1 MKRKLELLTKQFN
14 FRKKSRKNFL
24 LSVVALIEII
34 AIMAVST
41 YAWVETASTIII
53 ESDGPQQ
60 IDSYV
65 YTNADLSS
73 NNAGVIDLS
82 RYYRT
87 SGNMHLASATSSNGS
102 KIFFPKVAST
112 SGTVT
117 GLRQGEISD
126 KNTNYINFNF
136 KVTAKDTETKLIFD
150 KVPEIKINGTT
161 VNDNSIRVAVSD
173 GSSTKVFSNKASTGN
188 TVINGINYPTEILPF
203 SDYAGSA
210 AVESSKFVFTLVKN
224 QTKTIT
230 VTVWLQD
237 PSKAKEAKVTIGDLK
252 LIPHTSSTRE
262 ILFTDYTTR
271 FNTSLAGNDISWAS
285 NEGTQMWM
293 RDVSRNEITKMDKSG
308 VHGNQWIGYVENKS
322 VTETKG
328 NVEFYNCD
336 SSVTSAQVMSNY
348 NCKWSE
354 SFRNLTSAELAS
366 TPDYKAYGNFA
377 NATTKTGLG
386 TWHGLAEIHLGSEYA
401 AALPK
406 PTSISDTTK
415 ITLKTNGGS
424 GNSVEM
430 AYDNSADYEVWRAYI
445 PNDAATSQNPNF
457 TFTRGIKNYT
467 YKAISRKVTESIS
480 TYVVTSPNTG
490 YWVPPATVKV
500 ALASGCTGMG
510 KVSVT
515 GGLSGATEVKVTQG
529 TQVTINA
536 ENLPDND
543 TYGFVGWY
551 TDPACTKSAGSGSSI
566 TVTAPN
572 SETTA
577 TYYAKFKRQYKI
589 TLYSLADDA
598 TTESTTGGTVQIQ
611 GKTQAVAKAEAY
623 VFEGD
628 DATIIAAAKSSHNFQ
643 GWFNNAEDASPV
655 YDATNA
661 TYTLTNVKADK
672 ILFAKF
678 AIKKFDIEAQS
689 KYEILNSTSLGT
701 GANGGTVTI
710 NNDSQA
716 ASKAYIKVTVNYD
729 GSATFRA
736 YAKDTDGYKF
746 VGWYTDE
753 ACTSA
758 KRESTSNP
766 YTVKN
771 IQANKKLYAKF
782 ELKTY
787 NVTAHAVSNGTNN
800 SATYGNVCRVVGGT
814 AQTASSYVTATGIK
828 HGATVTFRAN
838 NTSNA
843 TFDGWYSNSA
853 CTSKLTATDTDV
865 ALTNGGKDITL
876 TVKSARDIY
885 AKFTPI
891 KYKAT
896 AHAGSNGQVKVGS
909 NSWSTTTSQT
919 DVIKGGSVTF
929 NAQPNDGYEFEG
941 WYTAATGGTLVS
953 SSAECTAQNVSGNID
968 YYARFKAASKRT
980 IYYYNEHNWTTVY
993 AYCWENA
1000 AGTGNDNG
1008 PNNGNGAD
1016 SGWPGDEMTYLGGK
1030 VWSYEYYPSTKW
1042 DKVIFNRGDSTNQTA
1057 DQDLPTSNTNTYYKQ
1072 GSWLS
1077 SASIQHKVT
1086 VSTVSNAVVT
1096 VTYKTGDNVSHTIS
1110 EGSNAQVYEGTVLTL
1125 NAASITSGY
1134 SFTKFTAGSSSY
1146 TTNPATH
1153 TLGNSDITVSATISK
1168 SGKTIYFKPDSKW
1181 ASSSAW
1187 FAIYDSNGN
1196 WYKMNPET
1204 GGYYS
1209 YTFTTNVTQVIF
1221 CRMNA
1226 NDTSTLSWSNKWNQ
1240 QPSSGFVT
1248 IPTDGKNCYVL
1259 NNCQD
1264 GQSWDNVGGYWAT
1277 K

>member
-41 YAWVETASTIII
+41 YAWVGTASTIII

-386 TWHGLAEIHLGSEYA
+386 TWHGLAEIHLDSEYA

-589 TLYSLADDA
+589 TLYSLADDD

-655 YDATNA
+655 YDASNA

-968 YYARFKAASKRT
+968 YYARFKAETLR
-980 IYYYNEHNWTTVY
+980 TVY
-993 AYCWENA
+993 FCSTSSGWTSPHAYCWKE
-1000 AGTGNDNG
+1000 GTSEDNG
-1008 PNNGNGAD
+1008 AF
-1016 SGWPGDEMTYLGGK
+1016 PGQPMTHLGGN
-1030 VWSYEYYPSTKW
+1030 VWSYKYNPKY
-1042 DKVIFNRGDSTNQTA
+1042 DKIIFSNGSNANQT
-1057 DQDLPTSNTNTYYKQ
+1057 DDLNIRSDGYYK
-1072 GSWLS
+1072 GGKSGTDTGWS
-1077 SASIQHKVT
+1077 TDSIQNKVT

-1146 TTNPATH
+1146 TTNPSTH
-1153 TLGNSDITVSATISK
+1153 TLGNADITVTATLSQQSTK
-1168 SGKTIYFKPDSKW
+1168 KTYYFVNNYNWSGTIYCYQFKDGTSTNTGWPGVAMSTYGTNEYNQT
-1181 ASSSAW
+1181 
-1187 FAIYDSNGN
+1187 IY
-1196 WYKMNPET
+1196 KIE
-1204 GGYYS
+1204 
-1209 YTFTTNVTQVIF
+1209 V
-1221 CRMNA
+1221 
-1226 NDTSTLSWSNKWNQ
+1226 DTSKYDTIIFNNNDKQTVDLKLSAFGTNNACYVSGGSNKAHTVSYYTLS
-1240 QPSSGFVT
+1240 
-1248 IPTDGKNCYVL
+1248 
-1259 NNCQD
+1259 
-1264 GQSWDNVGGYWAT
+1264 
-1277 K
+1277 

>member
-1 MKRKLELLTKQFN
+1 MKRKLELLKKQFN

-53 ESDGPQQ
+53 ESDGPQK

-65 YTNADLSS
+65 YTNAELNS

-82 RYYRT
+82 RYYRA

-102 KIFFPKVAST
+102 SIFFPRVAST
-112 SGTVT
+112 NGSVT
-117 GLRQGEISD
+117 GLRQGGISD
-126 KNTNYINFNF
+126 KNTNYISFNF

-173 GSSTKVFSNKASTGN
+173 GTSSTKVFSNASATKN
-188 TVINGINYPTEILPF
+188 IRINGTDYPTTVLPF
-203 SDYAGSA
+203 SDYAGDTA
-210 AVESSKFVFTLVKN
+210 AKNGHFVFTLNKS

-237 PSKAKEAKVTIGDLK
+237 PDKAKEAEVTIGDLK
-252 LIPHTSSTRE
+252 LIPYTSSARE
-262 ILFTDYTTR
+262 VRFTDYTTR
-271 FNTSLAGNDISWAS
+271 FNTLLAGSDISWAS
-285 NEGTQMWM
+285 NDGTQMWM
-293 RDVSRNEITKMDKSG
+293 HDVSRNELIKMEKSS
-308 VHGNQWIGYVENKS
+308 VNGNQWVGYVENKS
-322 VTETKG
+322 VTETKV

-336 SSVTSAQVMSNY
+336 SSVKSAQVMSNY
-348 NCKWSE
+348 NCKWTE
-354 SFRNLTSAELAS
+354 SFGNLTSSESAS
-366 TPDYKAYGNFA
+366 TPDYKAYGHFA
-377 NATTKTGLG
+377 NSSTKTGFG
-386 TWHGLAEIHLGSEYA
+386 TWHGLAEIQLNSEYIS
-401 AALPK
+401 ALPK

-430 AYDNSADYEVWRAYI
+430 AYDNSSAYEVWRAYI
-445 PNDAATSQNPNF
+445 PNDATTSQSVQF
-457 TFTRGIKNYT
+457 TFTRTPRNYT
-467 YKAISRKVTESIS
+467 YNAVKRNITSTISR
-480 TYVVTSPNTG
+480 YVITSNNTG

-500 ALASGCTGMG
+500 ALASGCENMG

-515 GGLSGATEVKVTQG
+515 GGLTGATEVKVTQG
-529 TQVTINA
+529 TQVTIKA

-589 TLYSLADDA
+589 TLYSLADDD

-672 ILFAKF
+672 ILIAKF

-710 NNDSQA
+710 NNNSQA

-758 KRESTSNP
+758 KKESTSNP

-828 HGATVTFRAN
+828 HGATVTFKAN

-919 DVIKGGSVTF
+919 DVIKGSSVTF
-929 NAQPNDGYEFEG
+929 NAQANNGYEFEG

-953 SSAECTAQNVSGNID
+953 SNAEYTATNVSGNID
-968 YYARFKAASKRT
+968 YYARFKAETLR
-980 IYYYNEHNWTTVY
+980 TVY
-993 AYCWENA
+993 FCSTSSGWTSPHAYCWKE
-1000 AGTGNDNG
+1000 GTSD
-1008 PNNGNGAD
+1008 NNGAF
-1016 SGWPGDEMTYLGGK
+1016 PGQPMTHLGGN
-1030 VWSYEYYPSTKW
+1030 VWSYKYNPKY
-1042 DKVIFNRGDSTNQTA
+1042 DKIIFSNGSNANQT
-1057 DQDLPTSNTNTYYKQ
+1057 DNLNIRSDGYYK
-1072 GSWLS
+1072 GGKSGTDTGWS
-1077 SASIQHKVT
+1077 TDSIQNKVT

-1110 EGSNAQVYEGTVLTL
+1110 AGSNAQVYEGTVLTL

-1168 SGKTIYFKPDSKW
+1168 SGKTIYFKPNSNWKDTATNVRFAAYMWNASGSNKW
-1181 ASSSAW
+1181 YSMSGP
-1187 FAIYDSNGN
+1187 DSNG
-1196 WYKMNPET
+1196 
-1204 GGYYS
+1204 YYS
-1209 YTFTTNVTQVIF
+1209 FVMDSDKESWTNIKF
-1221 CRMNA
+1221 NRMQGDDSRNQFG
-1226 NDTSTLSWSNKWNQ
+1226 KPPCWNE
-1240 QPSSGFVT
+1240 GGNLT
-1248 IPTDGKNCYVL
+1248 IPSGKNCFTQ
-1259 NNCQD
+1259 NSSTWDCGSSN
-1264 GQSWDNVGGYWAT
+1264 GSWST

>member
-87 SGNMHLASATSSNGS
+87 SGNMHLASASSSDG
-102 KIFFPKVAST
+102 KVMFFPKVAST

-117 GLRQGEISD
+117 GLRPGEISD

-386 TWHGLAEIHLGSEYA
+386 TWHGLAEIHLDSEYA

-661 TYTLTNVKADK
+661 SYTLTNVKADK

-800 SATYGNVCRVVGGT
+800 SATYGNVCRVVGDT

-843 TFDGWYSNSA
+843 TFDGWYSNST
-853 CTSKLTATDTDV
+853 CTTKLTASDTDV
-865 ALTNGGKDITL
+865 TLTGNDITL
-876 TVKSARDIY
+876 TIKSARDIY

-968 YYARFKAASKRT
+968 YYARFKAETLR
-980 IYYYNEHNWTTVY
+980 TVY
-993 AYCWENA
+993 FCSTSSGWTSPHAYCWKE
-1000 AGTGNDNG
+1000 GTSEDNG
-1008 PNNGNGAD
+1008 AF
-1016 SGWPGDEMTYLGGK
+1016 PGQPMTHLGGN
-1030 VWSYEYYPSTKW
+1030 VWSYKYNPKY
-1042 DKVIFNRGDSTNQTA
+1042 DKIIFSNGSDANQT
-1057 DQDLPTSNTNTYYKQ
+1057 DNLNIRSDGYYK
-1072 GSWLS
+1072 GGKSGTDTGWS
-1077 SASIQHKVT
+1077 TDSIQNKVT

-1153 TLGNSDITVSATISK
+1153 TLGNADITVTATLSQQSTK
-1168 SGKTIYFKPDSKW
+1168 KTYYFVNNYNWSGTIYCYQFKDGTSTDTGWPGP
-1181 ASSSAW
+1181 AMTTYGTNEYGQT
-1187 FAIYDSNGN
+1187 IYKID
-1196 WYKMNPET
+1196 
-1204 GGYYS
+1204 
-1209 YTFTTNVTQVIF
+1209 V
-1221 CRMNA
+1221 
-1226 NDTSTLSWSNKWNQ
+1226 DTSKYDTIIFNNNDKQTVDLKLSDFGTNNA
-1240 QPSSGFVT
+1240 
-1248 IPTDGKNCYVL
+1248 CYV
-1259 NNCQD
+1259 
-1264 GQSWDNVGGYWAT
+1264 SGGSEKNHTVSYY
-1277 K
+1277 KIN

>member
-1 MKRKLELLTKQFN
+1 MKRKLELLKKQFN
-14 FRKKSRKNFL
+14 FRKKSRKNIL

-53 ESDGPQQ
+53 ESDGPQK
-60 IDSYV
+60 IDSYI
-65 YTNADLSS
+65 YTNAELNST
-73 NNAGVIDLS
+73 NAGVIDLS
-82 RYYRT
+82 RYYRA

-102 KIFFPKVAST
+102 SIFFPKVAST
-112 SGTVT
+112 NGSVT
-117 GLRQGEISD
+117 GLRQGGISD
-126 KNTNYINFNF
+126 KNTNYISFNF

-173 GSSTKVFSNKASTGN
+173 GTSSTKVFSNASATEN
-188 TVINGINYPTEILPF
+188 IRINGTDYPTTVLPF
-203 SDYAGSA
+203 SDYAGDTA
-210 AVESSKFVFTLVKN
+210 AKNEHFVFTLNKS

-237 PSKAKEAKVTIGDLK
+237 PDKAKEAEVTIGDLK
-252 LIPHTSSTRE
+252 LIPHTSSARE
-262 ILFTDYTTR
+262 VRFTDYTTR
-271 FNTSLAGNDISWAS
+271 FNTSLAGSDISWAS
-285 NEGTQMWM
+285 NDGTQMWM
-293 RDVSRNEITKMDKSG
+293 RDVSRNELIKMEKSS
-308 VHGNQWIGYVENKS
+308 VNGNQWVGYVENKS

-348 NCKWSE
+348 NCKWTE
-354 SFRNLTSAELAS
+354 SFGNLTSSESAS
-366 TPDYKAYGNFA
+366 TPDYKAYGHFA
-377 NATTKTGLG
+377 NSSTKTGFG
-386 TWHGLAEIHLGSEYA
+386 TWHGLAEIQLNSEYIS
-401 AALPK
+401 ALPK

-430 AYDNSADYEVWRAYI
+430 AYDNSSAYEVWRAYI
-445 PNDAATSQNPNF
+445 PNDATTSQSVQF
-457 TFTRGIKNYT
+457 TFTRTPRNYT
-467 YKAISRKVTESIS
+467 YNAVKRNITSTISR
-480 TYVVTSPNTG
+480 YVITSNNTG

-500 ALASGCTGMG
+500 ALASGCENMG

-515 GGLSGATEVKVTQG
+515 GGLTGATEVKVTQG
-529 TQVTINA
+529 TQVTIKA

-572 SETTA
+572 SETTV

-589 TLYSLADDA
+589 TLYSLADDD

-611 GKTQAVAKAEAY
+611 GKTGAVAKAEAY
-623 VFEGD
+623 VFDGD
-628 DATIIAAAKSSHNFQ
+628 NATIVAAAKSSHNFL

-655 YDATNA
+655 YDATRA
-661 TYTLTNVKADK
+661 TVNLSNVKNNVL
-672 ILFAKF
+672 LFAKF

-689 KYEILNSTSLGT
+689 KYEILDSSSLGT
-701 GANGGTVTI
+701 GDKGGTVTI

-716 ASKAYIKVTVNYD
+716 NSKAYIKVTVNYD
-729 GSATFRA
+729 GDATFRA
-736 YAKDTDGYKF
+736 YAKDSDGYKF

-758 KRESTSNP
+758 NRESTSNP
-766 YTVKN
+766 YTVSK

-800 SATYGNVCRVVGGT
+800 STTYGNVCRVVGGT
-814 AQTASSYVTATGIK
+814 AQTASSYVTATDIK

-919 DVIKGGSVTF
+919 DVIKGSSVTF
-929 NAQPNDGYEFEG
+929 NAQANNGYEFEG

-953 SSAECTAQNVSGNID
+953 SNAEYTATNVSGNID
-968 YYARFKAASKRT
+968 YYARFKVASKRT
-980 IYYYNEHNWTTVY
+980 IYYYNENNWTTVN
-993 AYCWENA
+993 AYCWEDA
-1000 AGTGNDNG
+1000 AGEGNQNK
-1008 PNNGNGAD
+1008 A
-1016 SGWPGDEMTYLGGK
+1016 WPGDKMTYLGGK
-1030 VWSYEYYPSTKW
+1030 VWSYEYSPSIKW
-1042 DKVIFNRGDSTNQTA
+1042 DKVVFNGGSDSAKTGDLS
-1057 DQDLPTSNTNTYYKQ
+1057 LPTSDTNTYYKQ

-1110 EGSNAQVYEGTVLTL
+1110 EDSNAQVYEGTVLTL

-1153 TLGNSDITVSATISK
+1153 TLGNADITVTATLSQQSTK
-1168 SGKTIYFKPDSKW
+1168 KTYYFVNSYNWSGTIYCYQFKDGTSTNTGWPGP
-1181 ASSSAW
+1181 AMTTYGTNEYGQT
-1187 FAIYDSNGN
+1187 IYKID
-1196 WYKMNPET
+1196 
-1204 GGYYS
+1204 
-1209 YTFTTNVTQVIF
+1209 V
-1221 CRMNA
+1221 
-1226 NDTSTLSWSNKWNQ
+1226 DTSKYDTIIFNNNDKQTVDLKLSDFGTNNACYVSGGSNKNHTV
-1240 QPSSGFVT
+1240 SYYK
-1248 IPTDGKNCYVL
+1248 IN
-1259 NNCQD
+1259 
-1264 GQSWDNVGGYWAT
+1264 
-1277 K
+1277 

>member
-1 MKRKLELLTKQFN
+1 MKRKLELLKKQFN

-112 SGTVT
+112 GGTVT

-150 KVPEIKINGTT
+150 KVPEIKINGAS
-161 VNDNSIRVAVSD
+161 VNDNSIRVAIND
-173 GSSTKVFSNKASTGN
+173 GSSTKVFSNKAFSGS
-188 TVINGINYPTEILPF
+188 TVINGTNYPTEILPF
-203 SDYAGSA
+203 SDYAGSNA
-210 AVESSKFVFTLVKN
+210 TTANPMRCVLSLLKN

-237 PSKAKEAKVTIGDLK
+237 PNKAKEANVTIGDLK

-271 FNTSLAGNDISWAS
+271 FNTSLAGSDISWAS

-293 RDVSRNEITKMDKSG
+293 RDVSRNELMKMDRSG
-308 VHGNQWIGYVENKS
+308 INNNQWVGYVENKS

-386 TWHGLAEIHLGSEYA
+386 TWHGLAEIHLDSEYA

-445 PNDAATSQNPNF
+445 PNDATTSQNPNF

-467 YKAISRKVTESIS
+467 YKAISRTVTESIS

-536 ENLPDND
+536 ENLPDDD

-551 TDPACTKSAGSGSSI
+551 TDPACTKSAGTGASI
-566 TVTAPN
+566 AVTAPN
-572 SETTA
+572 SETTV
-577 TYYAKFKRQYKI
+577 TYYAKFMLQHKI
-589 TLYSLADDA
+589 TLYSYADDD
-598 TTESTTGGTVQIQ
+598 TSESTTGGTVRIKD
-611 GKTQAVAKAEAY
+611 KTSPAAKVVAY
-623 VFEGD
+623 VFDGAN
-628 DATIIAAAKSSHNFQ
+628 ATIIATPNNSHNFL

-716 ASKAYIKVTVNYD
+716 DSKAYIKVTVNYD

-758 KRESTSNP
+758 KIETTSNP

-800 SATYGNVCRVVGGT
+800 SATYGDVCRVVGGT
-814 AQTASSYVTATGIK
+814 AQTASSYVTAPGIK
-828 HGATVTFRAN
+828 HGATVTFRAAN
-838 NTSNA
+838 KSNA
-843 TFDGWYSNSA
+843 TFDGWYSNST
-853 CTSKLTATDTDV
+853 CTTKLTASDTDV
-865 ALTNGGKDITL
+865 TLTNSGKDITL

-909 NSWSTTTSQT
+909 NSWSATTSQI
-919 DVIKGGSVTF
+919 DVIKGNSVTF
-929 NAQPNDGYEFEG
+929 NAQANSGYEFEG
-941 WYTAATGGTLVS
+941 WYTAATGGSLVS
-953 SSAECTAQNVSGNID
+953 SSEEYTVTNVSGNID

-980 IYYYNEHNWTTVY
+980 IYFYNADGWDTVY
-993 AYCWENA
+993 AYCWEKGTENKNA
-1000 AGTGNDNG
+1000 AWHGVK
-1008 PNNGNGAD
+1008 
-1016 SGWPGDEMTYLGGK
+1016 MTHLGGK
-1030 VWSYEYYPSTKW
+1030 VWSYEYSPSTKW
-1042 DKVIFNRGDSTNQTA
+1042 DQVVFNDNGSNQTVPDA
-1057 DQDLPTSNTNTYYKQ
+1057 DLPTDNTTAYYKQ

-1077 SASIQHKVT
+1077 SSSIQHKVT
-1086 VSTVSNAVVT
+1086 VSSVSNAVVT
-1096 VTYKTGDNVSHTIS
+1096 VTYKTGDNVSHSIS
-1110 EGSNAQVYEGTVLTL
+1110 EGSNAQVYEGTVLTF
-1125 NAASITSGY
+1125 NATSVPSGY
-1134 SFTKFTAGSSSY
+1134 KVTYKVNNSTVSG
-1146 TTNPATH
+1146 TTY
-1153 TLGNSDITVSATISK
+1153 TLGNTDITVTATVTQ

-1181 ASSSAW
+1181 ASSGAW
-1187 FAIYDSNGN
+1187 FAIYDSNGK

-1226 NDTSTLSWSNKWNQ
+1226 NNTSTLDWSNKWNQ

-1264 GQSWDNVGGYWAT
+1264 GQSWDNVGGSWTT

>member
-1 MKRKLELLTKQFN
+1 MKRKLELLKKQFN

-65 YTNADLSS
+65 YTNANLSS

-117 GLRQGEISD
+117 GLRPGEISD

-161 VNDNSIRVAVSD
+161 VNDNSIRVAISD
-173 GSSTKVFSNKASTGN
+173 GSSTKVFSNKASSGN
-188 TVINGINYPTEILPF
+188 TVINGTNYPTEILPF

-237 PSKAKEAKVTIGDLK
+237 PTKSKEAKVTIGDLK

-262 ILFTDYTTR
+262 VLFTDYTTR
-271 FNTSLAGNDISWAS
+271 FNTSLAGSDISWAS
-285 NEGTQMWM
+285 NDGTQMWM
-293 RDVSRNEITKMDKSG
+293 RDVSRNELTKMEKSG
-308 VHGNQWIGYVENKS
+308 VNGNQWIGYAENKS

-348 NCKWSE
+348 NCKWTE
-354 SFRNLTSAELAS
+354 SFSNLTSSESAS
-366 TPDYKAYGNFA
+366 TPNYKAYGNFA
-377 NATTKTGLG
+377 NASTKTGLG
-386 TWHGLAEIHLGSEYA
+386 TWHGLAEIHLDSEYA
-401 AALPK
+401 AALPR

-445 PNDAATSQNPNF
+445 PNDATTSQNPNF

-536 ENLPDND
+536 ENLPDDD

-577 TYYAKFKRQYKI
+577 TYFAKFKRQYKI
-589 TLYSLADDA
+589 TLYSLADDN
-598 TTESTTGGTVQIQ
+598 TTESTTGGTVQIKN
-611 GKTQAVAKAEAY
+611 KTSASAKAVAY

-628 DATIIAAAKSSHNFQ
+628 SATIIAAPNNSHNFL
-643 GWFNNAEDASPV
+643 GWFNNAADASPV

-689 KYEILNSTSLGT
+689 KYEILDSTSLGT

-716 ASKAYIKVTVNYD
+716 ASKAYIKVTINYNGD
-729 GSATFRA
+729 ATFRA
-736 YAKDTDGYKF
+736 YAKDSDGYKF

-853 CTSKLTATDTDV
+853 CTTKLTATSTDV
-865 ALTNGGKDITL
+865 ALSNSGKDITL
-876 TVKSARDIY
+876 TIKSTRDIY

-896 AHAGSNGQVKVGS
+896 AHAVSNGQVKVGS

-929 NAQPNDGYEFEG
+929 NAQANSGYEFEG
-941 WYTAATGGTLVS
+941 WYTAATGGSLVS
-953 SSAECTAQNVSGNID
+953 TSAEYTVTNVSGNID

-980 IYYYNEHNWTTVY
+980 IYYYNESNWTTVN

-1000 AGTGNDNG
+1000 VGPGNDNG

-1016 SGWPGDEMTYLGGK
+1016 SGWPGDAMTYLGGK
-1030 VWSYEYYPSTKW
+1030 VWSYEYSPSTKW
-1042 DKVIFNRGDSTNQTA
+1042 DKVIFNNGSDQT
-1057 DQDLPTSNTNTYYKQ
+1057 DDLDLPTDNTTAYYKQ
-1072 GSWLS
+1072 GKWLS

-1096 VTYKTGDNVSHTIS
+1096 VTYKTGNNVSHTIS
-1110 EGSNAQVYEGTVLTL
+1110 EGSNAQVYEGTVLTF
-1125 NAASITSGY
+1125 NSASVPSGY
-1134 SFTKFTAGSSSY
+1134 KVTYKVNGSTVSG
-1146 TTNPATH
+1146 TTY
-1153 TLGNSDITVSATISK
+1153 TLGNTDITVTATVTQ

-1226 NDTSTLSWSNKWNQ
+1226 NDTSTLGWGNKWNQ

-1264 GQSWDNVGGYWAT
+1264 GQSWDNVGGYWTT

>member
-1 MKRKLELLTKQFN
+1 MKRKLELLKKQFN

-65 YTNADLSS
+65 YTNANLSS

-87 SGNMHLASATSSNGS
+87 SGNMHLASASSSDG
-102 KIFFPKVAST
+102 KVMFFPKVAST

-117 GLRQGEISD
+117 GLRPGEISD

-150 KVPEIKINGTT
+150 KVPEIKINGAT
-161 VNDNSIRVAVSD
+161 VNDNSIRVAISD
-173 GSSTKVFSNKASTGN
+173 GSSTKVFSNKASDGN
-188 TVINGINYPTEILPF
+188 TVINGTSYPTEILSF
-203 SDYAGSA
+203 SDYAGSNA
-210 AVESSKFVFTLVKN
+210 TTAVPMRCVLSLSKN

-237 PSKAKEAKVTIGDLK
+237 PNKAKEANVTIGDLM

-262 ILFTDYTTR
+262 VLFTDYTTR

-293 RDVSRNEITKMDKSG
+293 RDVSRNEITKMNKSG
-308 VHGNQWIGYVENKS
+308 VYGNQWVGYVENKS

-328 NVEFYNCD
+328 DVEFYNCD

-354 SFRNLTSAELAS
+354 SFGNLTSAELAS

-377 NATTKTGLG
+377 NASTKTGYG
-386 TWHGLAEIHLGSEYA
+386 TWHGLAEIHLDSEYA

-406 PTSISDTTK
+406 PTSIADTTK

-430 AYDNSADYEVWRAYI
+430 AYDNSANYEVWRAYI
-445 PNDAATSQNPNF
+445 PNDATTSQNPNF
-457 TFTRGIKNYT
+457 TFTRDTENYT
-467 YKAISRKVTESIS
+467 YAAISRAVTESIS

-536 ENLPDND
+536 ENLPDDD

-551 TDPACTKSAGSGSSI
+551 TDPACTMSAGNGASI
-566 TVTAPN
+566 AVTAPN
-572 SETTA
+572 SETTV
-577 TYYAKFKRQYKI
+577 TYYAKFMLQHKI
-589 TLYSLADDA
+589 TLYSYADDD
-598 TTESTTGGTVQIQ
+598 TSESTTGGTVRVKD
-611 GKTQAVAKAEAY
+611 KTSPAAKVVAY
-623 VFEGD
+623 VFDGGS
-628 DATIIAAAKSSHNFQ
+628 ATIIAAPNNSHNFL
-643 GWFNNAEDASPV
+643 GWFNNAAEASPV

-689 KYEILNSTSLGT
+689 KYEILDSTSLGT
-701 GANGGTVTI
+701 GDNGGTVTI

-716 ASKAYIKVTVNYD
+716 ASKAYIKVTINYNGD
-729 GSATFRA
+729 ATFRA
-736 YAKDTDGYKF
+736 YAKDSDGYKF

-753 ACTSA
+753 ACTSD

-766 YTVKN
+766 YTVNN

-800 SATYGNVCRVVGGT
+800 SATYGDVCRVVGVT
-814 AQTASSYVTATGIK
+814 PQTASSYVTATDIK
-828 HGATVTFRAN
+828 HGATVTFRAAN
-838 NTSNA
+838 KSNA
-843 TFDGWYSNSA
+843 TFDGWYSNST
-853 CTSKLTATDTDV
+853 CTTKLTASDTDV
-865 ALTNGGKDITL
+865 ALANGGKDITL
-876 TVKSARDIY
+876 TIKSARDIY

-929 NAQPNDGYEFEG
+929 NAQANSGYEFEG

-968 YYARFKAASKRT
+968 YYARFKAETLR
-980 IYYYNEHNWTTVY
+980 TVY
-993 AYCWENA
+993 FCSTSSGWTSPHAYCWKE
-1000 AGTGNDNG
+1000 GTSEDNG
-1008 PNNGNGAD
+1008 AF
-1016 SGWPGDEMTYLGGK
+1016 PGQPMTHLGGN
-1030 VWSYEYYPSTKW
+1030 VWSYKYNPKY
-1042 DKVIFNRGDSTNQTA
+1042 DKIIFSNGSNANQT
-1057 DQDLPTSNTNTYYKQ
+1057 DDLNIRSDGYYK
-1072 GSWLS
+1072 GGKSGTDTGWS
-1077 SASIQHKVT
+1077 TDSIQNKVT

-1110 EGSNAQVYEGTVLTL
+1110 EGSNAQVYEGTVLTF
-1125 NAASITSGY
+1125 NSASVPSGY
-1134 SFTKFTAGSSSY
+1134 KVTYKVNGSTVSG
-1146 TTNPATH
+1146 TTY
-1153 TLGNSDITVSATISK
+1153 TLGNTDITVTATVTQ
-1168 SGKTIYFKPDSKW
+1168 SGKTIYFKPNLTWKDTTTNVRFAAYMWNASGSSNKW
-1181 ASSSAW
+1181 YSMSGP
-1187 FAIYDSNGN
+1187 DSNGCYSFVMDSDKESWTN
-1196 WYKMNPET
+1196 IKFNRMQGDDSRNQFGNPPCWNE
-1204 GGYYS
+1204 GG
-1209 YTFTTNVTQVIF
+1209 TI
-1221 CRMNA
+1221 
-1226 NDTSTLSWSNKWNQ
+1226 
-1240 QPSSGFVT
+1240 T
-1248 IPTDGKNCYVL
+1248 IPSGKNCFTQ
-1259 NNCQD
+1259 NSDTWDCGSSN
-1264 GQSWDNVGGYWAT
+1264 GSWST

>member
-87 SGNMHLASATSSNGS
+87 SGNMHLASASSSDG
-102 KIFFPKVAST
+102 KVMFFPKVAST

-117 GLRQGEISD
+117 GLRPGEISD

-386 TWHGLAEIHLGSEYA
+386 TWHGLAEIHLDSEYA

-598 TTESTTGGTVQIQ
+598 TAESTTGGTVQIQ

-800 SATYGNVCRVVGGT
+800 SATYGNVCRVVGDT

-843 TFDGWYSNSA
+843 TFDGWYSNST
-853 CTSKLTATDTDV
+853 CTTKLTASDTDV
-865 ALTNGGKDITL
+865 TLTGNDITL
-876 TVKSARDIY
+876 TIKSARDIY

-968 YYARFKAASKRT
+968 YYARFKAETLR
-980 IYYYNEHNWTTVY
+980 TVY
-993 AYCWENA
+993 FCSTSSGWTSPHAYCWKE
-1000 AGTGNDNG
+1000 GTSEDNG
-1008 PNNGNGAD
+1008 AF
-1016 SGWPGDEMTYLGGK
+1016 PGQPMTHLGGN
-1030 VWSYEYYPSTKW
+1030 VWSYKYNPKY
-1042 DKVIFNRGDSTNQTA
+1042 DKIIFSNGSDANQT
-1057 DQDLPTSNTNTYYKQ
+1057 DNLNIRSDGYYK
-1072 GSWLS
+1072 GGKSGTDTGWS
-1077 SASIQHKVT
+1077 TDSIQNKVT

-1153 TLGNSDITVSATISK
+1153 TLGNADITVTATLSQQSTK
-1168 SGKTIYFKPDSKW
+1168 KTYYFVNNYNWSGTIYCYQFKDGTSTNTGW
-1181 ASSSAW
+1181 AGPAMTTYGTNEYGQT
-1187 FAIYDSNGN
+1187 IYKID
-1196 WYKMNPET
+1196 
-1204 GGYYS
+1204 
-1209 YTFTTNVTQVIF
+1209 V
-1221 CRMNA
+1221 
-1226 NDTSTLSWSNKWNQ
+1226 DTSKYDTIIFNNNDKQTVDLKLSDFGTNNA
-1240 QPSSGFVT
+1240 
-1248 IPTDGKNCYVL
+1248 CYV
-1259 NNCQD
+1259 
-1264 GQSWDNVGGYWAT
+1264 SGGSEKNHTVSYY
-1277 K
+1277 KIN